1 MDQIFKALANQSRR
15 EIMDKLFARDGQTL
29 NELCEIASFS
39 RQAVSRHLQILEDA
53 GLIVIH
59 WSGREKLHYLNPAPV
74 HEISERWL
82 KKYARR
88 RLTAISALKQTL
100 EK

>member
-15 EIMDKLFARDGQTL
+15 EVMDRIFARDGQTL
-29 NELCEIASFS
+29 NELCEVASFS
-39 RQAVSRHLQILEDA
+39 RQAVSKHLQILEDA
-53 GLIVIH
+53 GLVVTH

-88 RLTAISALKQTL
+88 QMTALSALKETL

>member
-15 EIMDKLFARDGQTL
+15 EVMDRIFARDGQTL
-29 NELCEIASFS
+29 NELCEVASFS
-39 RQAVSRHLQILEDA
+39 RQAVSKHLQILEDA
-53 GLIVIH
+53 GLVVTH

-88 RLTAISALKQTL
+88 QMTALSALKESL

>member
-15 EIMDKLFARDGQTL
+15 EVLDRIFARDGQTL
-29 NELCEIASFS
+29 NELCEVASFS
-39 RQAVSRHLQILEDA
+39 RQAVSKHLQILEDA
-53 GLIVIH
+53 GLVVTH

-88 RLTAISALKQTL
+88 QMTALSALKESL

>member
-1 MDQIFKALANQSRR
+1 MEQIFKALANQSRR
-15 EIMDKLFARDGQTL
+15 EILDKLFARDGQTL
-29 NELCEIASFS
+29 NELCEVASFS
-39 RQAVSRHLQILEDA
+39 RQAVSKHLQKLEDA

-59 WSGREKLHYLNPAPV
+59 WSGREKHHYLNSLPV

-82 KKYARR
+82 KKYARK
-88 RLTAISALKQTL
+88 RLTAISALKETL

>member
-1 MDQIFKALANQSRR
+1 MDQRFKALANRSRR

-29 NELCEIASFS
+29 NELCAIASFS

-59 WSGREKLHYLNPAPV
+59 WSGREKLHFLNPAPV

-88 RLTAISALKQTL
+88 RMTAISALKQTL

>member
-59 WSGREKLHYLNPAPV
+59 WSGREKLHFLNPAPV

-88 RLTAISALKQTL
+88 RMTAISALKQTL

>member
-15 EIMDKLFARDGQTL
+15 EVMDRIFARDGQTL
-29 NELCEIASFS
+29 NELCETASFS
-39 RQAVSRHLQILEDA
+39 RQAVSKHLQILEDA
-53 GLIVIH
+53 GLVVTH

-88 RLTAISALKQTL
+88 QLTAISALKETL

>member
-1 MDQIFKALANQSRR
+1 MDQIFKALANRSRR

-29 NELCEIASFS
+29 NELCAIASFS

-59 WSGREKLHYLNPAPV
+59 WSGREKLHFLNPAPV

-88 RLTAISALKQTL
+88 RMTAISALKQTL

>member
-1 MDQIFKALANQSRR
+1 MDQIFKALANRSRR
-15 EIMDKLFARDGQTL
+15 EILDKLFARDGQTL

-88 RLTAISALKQTL
+88 RLTAMSALKQTL